1 MGENELSLASGSLD
15 LSLLKELGELAGKEL
30 ARRLKNPKL
39 REEIPGT
46 GLLNLALAAAKQAE
60 QERKPEEKITATTDV
75 LELIDKS
82 SFTDEKKKELIDA
95 EILKAEQRVIELQRR
110 KEKELE

>member
-1 MGENELSLASGSLD
+1 MNGSQEPILSP
-15 LSLLKELGELAGKEL
+15 SLLEELGELAGKEL

-60 QERKPEEKITATTDV
+60 ARQKPEKDEVEETDV
-75 LELIDKS
+75 LEIIKNS
-82 SFTDEKKKELIDA
+82 SMPKEQKIELLKKERDKA
-95 EILKAEQRVIELQRR
+95 YARYQEI
-110 KEKELE
+110 EKTSLEGL